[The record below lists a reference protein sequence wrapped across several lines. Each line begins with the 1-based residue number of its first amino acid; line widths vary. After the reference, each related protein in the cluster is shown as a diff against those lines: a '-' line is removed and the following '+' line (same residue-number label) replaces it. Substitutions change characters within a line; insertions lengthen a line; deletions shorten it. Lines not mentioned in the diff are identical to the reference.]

1 MWRNKDAYRIRIPK
15 KGPEEG
21 AQDRSILHAPL
32 PKDLS
37 SQSNNLESKPLLRRP
52 SGTFRTLTTAQRIH
66 CYDGLYI
73 RDGHRTV
80 RETAQ
85 S

>member
-1 MWRNKDAYRIRIPK
+1 MWRNKDAFPIPK

-37 SQSNNLESKPLLRRP
+37 SHSNNLESKPLLRRP

-73 RDGHRTV
+73 GDGHRTV